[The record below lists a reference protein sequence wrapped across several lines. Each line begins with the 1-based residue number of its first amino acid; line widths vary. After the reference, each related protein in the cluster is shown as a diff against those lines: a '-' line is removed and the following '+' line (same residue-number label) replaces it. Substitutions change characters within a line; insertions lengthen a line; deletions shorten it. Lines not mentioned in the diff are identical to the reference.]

1 MTEPKTI
8 SELISLSKKEFKTGN
23 FSYAIVYLHKAIA
36 INPNDDVFY
45 LLMRLVMVVGEMLMM
60 MMVMRRMML
69 KLRMMSHFFSK
80 CDRSTLCI
88 ITRNLIE
95 VTIDLNK
102 IVWKAHTFFKKE
114 KKKF

>member
-1 MTEPKTI
+1 MK
-8 SELISLSKKEFKTGN
+8 
-23 FSYAIVYLHKAIA
+23 
-36 INPNDDVFY
+36 
-45 LLMRLVMVVGEMLMM
+45 
-60 MMVMRRMML
+60 ML

-114 KKKF
+114 KKAYYVVRKSAMGLPLVTRISDDLSGWIS